1 MHMRLRSSVGSLAAV
16 AAALVLAGCDVSIGV
31 ESPRV
36 VQRETKEFNVAGVP
50 DVVLTTFDGA
60 IEIRAWD
67 RPDVSVEIEKRGSS
81 KREVDGMQVITSQS
95 GNRVTVEVKTER
107 REHVHFGFGVSR
119 SARLIA
125 SVPRQANLEV
135 RSGDGSLSVERVSGT
150 LQMTTG
156 DGTVTATEIAGDLRV
171 HSGDGSITLNRV
183 DGGLDVDTGDGTISV
198 NGKLERVRM
207 RTGDGSL
214 RLRAD
219 SGSRMTDDWSVDT
232 GDGSIDLELP
242 EPFDADV
249 DVHTNGG
256 RVSVNAT
263 SVKGEISR
271 DTVRGQI
278 GAGGRNLRVRSGDGT
293 ITISRS

>member
-1 MHMRLRSSVGSLAAV
+1 MRFRSSVGPLALAA
-16 AAALVLAGCDVSIGV
+16 AAVVMAGCDVSIGV
-31 ESPRV
+31 DSPRV
-36 VQRETKEFNVAGVP
+36 VQRETKDFQVSGVP
-50 DVVLTTFDGA
+50 DIVLSTFDGA

-81 KREVDGMQVITSQS
+81 KREVDGIQVTSSQS
-95 GNRVTVEVKTER
+95 GNRVTVEVKAER
-107 REHVHFGFGVSR
+107 RDGVHFGFRMSR

-125 SVPRQANLEV
+125 SVPRQSNLEV
-135 RSGDGSLSVERVSGT
+135 RSGDGSISVERVSGK
-150 LQMTTG
+150 LQLTTG
-156 DGTVTATEIAGDLRV
+156 DGAVTATEIAGDLRV

-183 DGGLDVDTGDGTISV
+183 DGGLDVDTGDGAISV
-198 NGKLERVRM
+198 SGKLERVRM

-219 SGSRMTDDWSVDT
+219 SGSRMAGDWSVDT

-242 EPFDADV
+242 EPFDADM

-256 RVSVNAT
+256 RVSVDSMT
-263 SVKGEISR
+263 VKGEISR
-271 DTVRGQI
+271 STVRGQM